1 MKPAKKKQKR
11 RQKKKVSFK
20 KQNIAEFLKKTDKLL
35 DRLKAQIKEAT
46 EDLDLRDVGKEL
58 NTVGMQIANQNT
70 KNKKFEK
77 QLQKDIRN
85 AHFNPDGLYK
95 GGRKTRKKRI
105 SKRRRTRRGG
115 MLITD
120 LPPGTLVTKS
130 VRQKIN
136 EIIKILNDLKKF
148 VHFHHQGVPH

>member
-20 KQNIAEFLKKTDKLL
+20 KQNTAELLKKTDKLL
-35 DRLKAQIKEAT
+35 DRVKAQIKETT
-46 EDLDLRDVGKEL
+46 EDLDLRDVGKKL

-70 KNKKFEK
+70 KNKKIEK

-115 MLITD
+115 MLTD
-120 LPPGTLVTKS
+120 LPPGTLVTRS

-136 EIIKILNDLKKF
+136 EIIKILNDLKKY
-148 VHFHHQGVPH
+148 VRHHHPGVPH